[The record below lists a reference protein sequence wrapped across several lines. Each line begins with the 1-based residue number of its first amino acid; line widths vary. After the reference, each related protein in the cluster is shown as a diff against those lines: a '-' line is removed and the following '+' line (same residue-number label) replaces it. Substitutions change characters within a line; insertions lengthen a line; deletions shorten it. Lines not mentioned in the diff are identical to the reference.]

1 MRYRLKAGAPRHYH
15 AGRFYEA
22 GEEIDLPPE
31 IKPGQWLEPEAAPVA
46 AVACVEEEV
55 GAAAP
60 ISDPERPRGRKAKA
74 FEPLPDD
81 TF

>member
-22 GEEIDLPPE
+22 GEVIDMPPA
-31 IKPGQWLEPEAAPVA
+31 IKPGQWLEPEAALVSDVA
-46 AVACVEEEV
+46 GVEEEV
-55 GAAAP
+55 GATAP
-60 ISDPERPRGRKAKA
+60 ISDPAKLRGRKARA
-74 FEPLPDD
+74 VDPLPDD